1 MDAGS
6 ATRHVNFRRYIINRV
21 NMGIK
26 LEVNGRTIEA
36 GQGETIL
43 SALNRHG
50 MHVPTIC
57 SMKDLSPSGACR
69 MCVVE
74 VEGHDKLVPACSFP
88 IEGSMK
94 ILTHSPRVLRA
105 RKTNLELLLA
115 NHPDDCLYCERN
127 GSCELQS
134 LSEDLNIR
142 ERRIPGKRSPHKID
156 KSSPA
161 IVRDPA
167 KCILCGRCV
176 RICEEIMSTSSFDF
190 ACRGKELK
198 ISTTLGIPL
207 NYSSCTSC
215 GQCLIA
221 CPTGALIEHVQFP
234 ELEASIHDP
243 DKVVVAQISPAVTI
257 SVAEQLGFKPGT
269 DLSGLIIAVLRRYG
283 FDMVFES
290 SFGGDLMIVEQ
301 AEVFEERR
309 KEGRDFP
316 LITSSC
322 PAWIHYMEQYFPEL
336 LPELSP
342 LKSPHQ
348 LTGALIREWLPGQ
361 LDPEKKEI
369 VSVVISSCTA
379 AKTEARRVEMTRKG
393 VPVVDLVLTTREL
406 ARMIKLSG
414 LDLEQL
420 EPELPDAPFFSSGS
434 AGKLSAVAGGEV
446 EATVRTLYH
455 KATGKE
461 VLPSKLHRFR
471 IHKAFREMTVVAGKR
486 EIRIGCVSGLA
497 NAVALLEE
505 IKSGKR
511 KLDLL
516 EVMACPDGCV
526 NGGGQPLPVD
536 ERVIRTRSKAIY
548 DLDNGS
554 NVHSAHADPSIQE
567 FYGDFLGKPGGKLCR
582 ELLYTVYTKR
592 EVLL

>member
-1 MDAGS
+1 
-6 ATRHVNFRRYIINRV
+6 
-21 NMGIK
+21 MGIK

-36 GQGETIL
+36 GKGETIL
-43 SALNRHG
+43 SALNRNG

-74 VEGHDKLVPACSFP
+74 VEGRDNLVPSCSFP
-88 IEGSMK
+88 IEEPMK

-105 RKTNLELLLA
+105 RKTNVELLLS

-176 RICEEIMSTSSFDF
+176 RVCEEIMSTSSFDF
-190 ACRGKELK
+190 AHRGNELK
-198 ISTTLGIPL
+198 ISTTLGKPL
-207 NYSSCTSC
+207 NYSNCTSC

-234 ELEASIHDP
+234 ELESSIHSP
-243 DKVVVAQISPAVTI
+243 DKVVVAQYSPAVTI
-257 SVAEQLGFKPGT
+257 SVAEQLGYRHGT
-269 DLSGLIIAVLRRYG
+269 DLSGIINAVLRRIG
-283 FDMVFES
+283 FDFVFETA
-290 SFGGDLMIVEQ
+290 FGSDLMIMEQ
-301 AEVFEERR
+301 AEIYEERR
-309 KEGRDFP
+309 KEGREFP
-316 LITSSC
+316 LISSSC
-322 PAWIHYMEQYFPEL
+322 PAWVHFVEQYYPEL
-336 LPELSP
+336 MPELSP

-348 LTGALIREWLPGQ
+348 LTGALIRERLPGQ
-361 LDPEKKEI
+361 LDLGNKEI
-369 VSVVISSCTA
+369 VSVVITSCTA
-379 AKTEARRVEMTRKG
+379 AKTEARRVEMTREG
-393 VPVVDLVLTTREL
+393 IPVIDLVLTTREL

-420 EPELPDAPFFSSGS
+420 DPELPDAPFYSTCS
-434 AGKLSAVAGGEV
+434 AGKLSAVAGGEA

-461 VLPSKLHRFR
+461 ILPSKLHRFR
-471 IHKAFREMTVVAGKR
+471 IHKSFREMTVTAGNR
-486 EIRIGCVSGLA
+486 EIRMGTVSGLTQ
-497 NAVALLEE
+497 AVALLEE

-516 EVMACPDGCV
+516 EVMACPDGCI
-526 NGGGQPLPVD
+526 NGGGQPIPVD
-536 ERVIRTRSKAIY
+536 ERVIRARSKAIY

-554 NVHSAHADPSIQE
+554 SSHSAHENRLLQE
-567 FYGDFLGKPGGKLCR
+567 IYRDCLGEPGGKLSR
-582 ELLYTVYTKR
+582 ELLYTSFTKR
-592 EVLL
+592 EALL

>member
-1 MDAGS
+1 M
-6 ATRHVNFRRYIINRV
+6 
-21 NMGIK
+21 
-26 LEVNGRTIEA
+26 NGRTIEA
-36 GQGETIL
+36 GKGETIL

-74 VEGHDKLVPACSFP
+74 VEGRENLVPACSFP

-105 RKTNLELLLA
+105 RKTNVELLLS

-127 GSCELQS
+127 GSCELQN

-176 RICEEIMSTSSFDF
+176 RICEEIMNTSSFDF
-190 ACRGKELK
+190 AHRGNELK
-198 ISTTLGIPL
+198 ISTTLAKPL
-207 NYSSCTSC
+207 NYSNCTSC

-221 CPTGALIEHVQFP
+221 CPTGALIEHIQFP
-234 ELEASIHDP
+234 ELESSIHDP
-243 DKVVVAQISPAVTI
+243 EKLVVVQYSPAVSI
-257 SVAEQLGFKPGT
+257 SVAEQLGKRAGT
-269 DLSGLIIAVLRRYG
+269 DISGIIHAVLRRYG
-283 FDMVFES
+283 FDMVFET
-290 SFGGDLMIVEQ
+290 SFGADMMIYEQ
-301 AEVFEERR
+301 AEVFRQRQKEKR
-309 KEGRDFP
+309 KFP

-322 PAWIHYMEQYFPEL
+322 PAWVHYVEQYYPEL
-336 LPELSP
+336 IPELSP

-348 LTGALIREWLPGQ
+348 ILGATLREYLPGKM
-361 LDPEKKEI
+361 PEGKKAL
-369 VSVVISSCTA
+369 VSVLISSCTA
-379 AKTEARRVEMTRKG
+379 AKTEARRVEMTREG
-393 VPVVDLVLTTREL
+393 VPVIDLVLTTREL

-414 LDLEQL
+414 LDLDQL
-420 EPELPDAPFFSSGS
+420 EPELPDAPFFSSCS
-434 AGKLSAVAGGEV
+434 AGKLTGVAGGEA

-455 KATGKE
+455 QACGKE
-461 VLPSKLHRFR
+461 IQPSKLHRFR
-471 IHKAFREMTVVAGKR
+471 VHKSYREMCIKAGSR
-486 EIRIGCVSGLA
+486 EIRMGCVSGLA
-497 NAVALLEE
+497 EAAELLEE
-505 IKSGKR
+505 LKAGKR
-511 KLDLL
+511 TLDLL

-526 NGGGQPLPVD
+526 NGGGQPIPAD
-536 ERVIRTRSKAIY
+536 EGILRARSKAIY

-554 NVHSAHADPSIQE
+554 ELHVAHENSPMKEIYRETLGEAGGQKSI
-567 FYGDFLGKPGGKLCR
+567 D
-582 ELLYTVYTKR
+582 LLHTGFTKR

>member
-1 MDAGS
+1 
-6 ATRHVNFRRYIINRV
+6 
-21 NMGIK
+21 MGIK

-36 GQGETIL
+36 GKGETIL

-88 IEGSMK
+88 IEESMK
-94 ILTHSPRVLRA
+94 ILSHSPRVLRA
-105 RKTNLELLLA
+105 RKTNVELLLS

-142 ERRIPGKRSPHKID
+142 ERRIPGKRSPYKID
-156 KSSPA
+156 KSGPA

-176 RICEEIMSTSSFDF
+176 RICEEIMSTSAFDF
-190 ACRGKELK
+190 AHRGNELR
-198 ISTTLGIPL
+198 ISTTFEKSL

-234 ELEASIHDP
+234 ELEESIHAP
-243 DKVVVAQISPAVTI
+243 DKVVVAQLSPALTI

-269 DLSGLIIAVLRRYG
+269 DLKGLIIAVLRRYG
-283 FDMVFES
+283 FDFVFES

-309 KEGRDFP
+309 KEGRDYP

-322 PAWIHYMEQYFPEL
+322 PAWIHFIEQYYPEL

-348 LTGALIREWLPGQ
+348 LTGTLIREWLPGQ
-361 LDPEKKEI
+361 LDRGKKEI
-369 VSVVISSCTA
+369 VSVVITSCTA
-379 AKTEARRVEMTRKG
+379 AKTEARRVEMTQDG
-393 VPVVDLVLTTREL
+393 VPVVDMVLTTREL
-406 ARMIKLSG
+406 VRMIKLSG

-420 EPELPDAPFFSSGS
+420 EPELPDAPFYSSGS
-434 AGKLSAVAGGEV
+434 AGKLTGVAGGEV
-446 EATVRTLYH
+446 EATLRSLYH

-461 VLPSKLHRFR
+461 ISPSKLHRFR
-471 IHKAFREMTVVAGKR
+471 IHKSFREMTVMAGKR
-486 EIRIGCVSGLA
+486 EIRMGSVSGLA

-516 EVMACPDGCV
+516 EVMACPDGCI
-526 NGGGQPLPVD
+526 NGGGQAIPVD
-536 ERVIRTRSKAIY
+536 ERVNRTRSKAIY
-548 DLDNGS
+548 DLDNAS
-554 NVHSAHADPSIQE
+554 SIHSAHGCPSLQR
-567 FYGDFLGKPGGKLCR
+567 FYHDFLGEPGGKLSR
-582 ELLYTVYTKR
+582 DLLYTVYTKR
-592 EVLL
+592 EVML